1 MILNDGIQI
10 YPECSMQYRLVWC
23 PRFSSEIWGKD
34 FVPGITGIINDICA
48 QYRYSVKELQIDK
61 QYILVVVICKPT
73 VAPSD
78 ILKTLMAMSTIALIR
93 KYSSLR
99 IFYAKNGSLWDKKCM
114 LSTVGRV
121 NKGIM
126 EGFLDNWLKQ
136 KT

>member
-1 MILNDGIQI
+1 MMEFKYIQNAA
-10 YPECSMQYRLVWC
+10 CSIVWC
-23 PRFSSEIWGKD
+23 GVLGSVLKYGAND
-34 FVPGITGIINDICA
+34 FVPGITGIISDICA

-61 QYILVVVICKPT
+61 KYILVVVICKPT

-99 IFYAKNGSLWDKKCM
+99 IFYAKTGSLWDKKCM

>member
-1 MILNDGIQI
+1 MMEFKYIQNAA
-10 YPECSMQYRLVWC
+10 CSIVWC
-23 PRFSSEIWGKD
+23 GVLGSVLK
-34 FVPGITGIINDICA
+34 
-48 QYRYSVKELQIDK
+48 YSVKELQIDK
-61 QYILVVVICKPT
+61 KYILVVVICKPT